1 MNLKDLTLVDYID
14 AVDSNM
20 PAPGGGSVAG
30 LVGALGVALARM
42 AGHLSVEKKKFY
54 ESSKQK
60 QNKFL
65 LAFKEVVR
73 YKDELVYCIDEDA
86 ISYKAVIDAYKTK
99 EKLQIQ
105 NALYYAAYVAMDMQN
120 ISKHALELI
129 EKLISLCNKNLFS
142 DLEAG
147 AILLVATNEIASFN
161 LKANAYLLEDE
172 DQKNK
177 YLENSKK
184 VLLEA
189 TKIKKRIHNKIEKEK
204 NPK

>member
-1 MNLKDLTLVDYID
+1 
-14 AVDSNM
+14 
-20 PAPGGGSVAG
+20 
-30 LVGALGVALARM
+30 
-42 AGHLSVEKKKFY
+42 
-54 ESSKQK
+54 
-60 QNKFL
+60 
-65 LAFKEVVR
+65 
-73 YKDELVYCIDEDA
+73 
-86 ISYKAVIDAYKTK
+86 
-99 EKLQIQ
+99 
-105 NALYYAAYVAMDMQN
+105 MQN

-129 EKLISLCNKNLFS
+129 EKLIPLCNKNLFS

-184 VLLEA
+184 ALLEA